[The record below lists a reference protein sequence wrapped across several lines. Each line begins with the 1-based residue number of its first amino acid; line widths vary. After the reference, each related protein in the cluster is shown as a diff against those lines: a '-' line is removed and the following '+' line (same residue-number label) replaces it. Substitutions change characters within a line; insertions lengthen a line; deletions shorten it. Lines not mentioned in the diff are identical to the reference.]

1 MQIGKQIVVSA
12 VDQKIQTG
20 AIPEFLQQLLTNP
33 ASANQTHQQQLEA
46 LVQAYPQCS
55 VFHLLLAK
63 ALQNSET
70 EIAAKALQT
79 AAVHA
84 ANREVLFRLIYEPEL
99 IIKPKPNQLYSFS
112 LPETPDQ
119 NANFIEKKQKDEE
132 IAFAQAYPVEIINT
146 SFIDPKP
153 VAIEDEETVV
163 QKEISDEEITDA
175 AFIDPKPA
183 EIEDEEADFVRDMPE
198 EVNNTSFTNENLV
211 AEESV
216 FAEKIPSAENT
227 SFNNSNLE
235 EAIIA
240 ENDFRVEDVNL
251 TFINE
256 PAEEVVF
263 PMEETLA
270 QQQEEIAVDE
280 AKPVFA
286 QEIDEEVY
294 DEITAI
300 EDIRFELIKAAL
312 PEENL
317 PKTEPVIS
325 PEETPLQ
332 TLQDKAEKDML
343 SSIASIDYFTFNN
356 RFGQNKT
363 QPNEPQKPV
372 TATELETA
380 DADTIAIA
388 LPQPNTLPA
397 EKEPETVSKYHDD
410 KMPYTFMWWLDKTRK
425 EYAGTYQPYAK
436 NVKPERTEQ
445 SGLSVGPELH
455 QQYIES
461 IFHAKAPHNLT
472 ENTLPPAVLPPLKRK
487 EDLLIERFIIEEPH
501 IHPPSMDKLDTE
513 NKAKKSSED
522 GDVLVTETLA
532 KIYLDQMLY
541 HKALDTYQKL
551 VLKFPE
557 KSRYFAAQIDL
568 IEKKIN

>member
-20 AIPEFLQQLLTNP
+20 AIPEFLQQLLANP

-46 LVQAYPQCS
+46 LVQTYPQCS

-99 IIKPKPNQLYSFS
+99 IIKPKPNQLYGFS

-132 IAFAQAYPVEIINT
+132 IAFAQAYPVEVINT

-183 EIEDEEADFVRDMPE
+183 EIEDEEADFVRDMPDE

-240 ENDFRVEDVNL
+240 ENDLRAEDVNL

-256 PAEEVVF
+256 PAEEIVF
-263 PMEETLA
+263 PMEE
-270 QQQEEIAVDE
+270 
-280 AKPVFA
+280 
-286 QEIDEEVY
+286 
-294 DEITAI
+294 
-300 EDIRFELIKAAL
+300 
-312 PEENL
+312 
-317 PKTEPVIS
+317 
-325 PEETPLQ
+325 PLR
-332 TLQDKAEKDML
+332 
-343 SSIASIDYFTFNN
+343 SS
-356 RFGQNKT
+356 
-363 QPNEPQKPV
+363 
-372 TATELETA
+372 
-380 DADTIAIA
+380 
-388 LPQPNTLPA
+388 
-397 EKEPETVSKYHDD
+397 
-410 KMPYTFMWWLDKTRK
+410 
-425 EYAGTYQPYAK
+425 
-436 NVKPERTEQ
+436 
-445 SGLSVGPELH
+445 
-455 QQYIES
+455 
-461 IFHAKAPHNLT
+461 
-472 ENTLPPAVLPPLKRK
+472 
-487 EDLLIERFIIEEPH
+487 
-501 IHPPSMDKLDTE
+501 
-513 NKAKKSSED
+513 KK
-522 GDVLVTETLA
+522 
-532 KIYLDQMLY
+532 K
-541 HKALDTYQKL
+541 
-551 VLKFPE
+551 
-557 KSRYFAAQIDL
+557 
-568 IEKKIN
+568 